1 MAFEFRFE
9 TVLNQRDWVQKK
21 AEKDLAEVQS
31 LIIREKNR
39 LENLLSALSSS
50 KDELRHKHQTQTR
63 VEEVKLYSTFL
74 DDIKKEIARQEER
87 IAQLMRLDA
96 EKRSFLMKAAGEKKV
111 METLKEKDH
120 LEFKKK
126 LQKQE
131 EKFID
136 EISMIAENH
145 KLTRK

>member
-21 AEKDLAEVQS
+21 AEKELAEVQT
-31 LIIREKNR
+31 LIARERNR
-39 LENLLSALSSS
+39 LENLLSALASSR
-50 KDELRHKHQTQTR
+50 DELRRKHRNQTR
-63 VEEVKLYSTFL
+63 IEEVMLYSTFL
-74 DDIKKEIARQEER
+74 DDLKKEIGRQEER

-96 EKRSFLMKAAGEKKV
+96 EKRHLLMKATGEKKI

-120 LEFKKK
+120 LEFRKK

>member
-21 AEKDLAEVQS
+21 AEKELAEVQT
-31 LIIREKNR
+31 LIARERNR
-39 LENLLSALSSS
+39 LENLLSALASS
-50 KDELRHKHQTQTR
+50 KDELRRKHQSQTR
-63 VEEVKLYSTFL
+63 VEEVILYSTFL
-74 DDIKKEIARQEER
+74 DDVKKEISRQEER
-87 IAQLMRLDA
+87 ITQLMRLDA
-96 EKRSFLMKAAGEKKV
+96 ERRNLLMKAAGEKKV

-126 LQKQE
+126 LQKRE

-136 EISMIAENH
+136 EISMISENH
-145 KLTRK
+145 KLLKK